1 MNKKILPILIAVGTL
16 VLGGCGGGESSSDE
30 GPAQLEAL
38 AISNKTAL
46 QATWKTGESSRNL
59 EFSSTPEINVT
70 EELNSGNLVVSSS
83 DTAIANVVG
92 RVVMPVAV
100 GTATISV
107 AYLEHMWDTVDV
119 TISEP
124 VDTDINVAEALVIA
138 GALAVGATSELTY
151 QVTGI
156 VAAVTTPYSSQYGN
170 ISFTIGDTATD
181 ANLLTVYRC
190 AVTQVES
197 AEILANATV
206 VVEGKLQNFNGSL
219 QLVAGTLISVEPG
232 DPVDP
237 VDPVGVLLATYD
249 LSDQV
254 RTAYVDGVNTKYTEG
269 LFAPFL
275 QGQIVSGGTEKLVSS
290 SGETNV
296 YTAAQS
302 SATTGPQFNGIKF
315 GSSSAGG
322 SVTLAFEAGT
332 NVNKVVVGC
341 AGWATPNTDTLTIGG
356 VTKTPTQGSVTA
368 TVEVLEFTF
377 ADTDSVT
384 IVTNKRIIFSYIA
397 VYSVAA

>member
-46 QATWKTGESSRNL
+46 QATWKTGESSRTL

-206 VVEGKLQNFNGSL
+206 VVEGKLKNFDGTL
-219 QLVAGTLISVEPG
+219 ELVAGTLISVEPG

-254 RTAYVDGVNTKYTEG
+254 RTPYSTASVKYTEG

-275 QGQIVSGGTEKLVSS
+275 KTQIVSGGTEKLVSS

-296 YTAAQS
+296 YAPEQS
-302 SATTGPQFNGIKF
+302 GNTTGPQFNGIKF
-315 GSSSAGG
+315 GASGG
-322 SVTLAFEAGT
+322 GATVTLAFETGS
-332 NVNKVVVGC
+332 NICKVVVGC
-341 AGWATPNTDTLTIGG
+341 AGWVSPNTDTLTIGG
-356 VTKTPTQGSVTA
+356 VTKAPTQGGVDA
-368 TVEVLEFTF
+368 TVEVLEFGF
-377 ADTDSVT
+377 ASTNSVT